1 MMAMKKSRIKYRK
14 GKTRKKKK
22 EAKEALRVSLWPSR
36 SLTWKKINGVS
47 SLRIVTCMCI

>member
-1 MMAMKKSRIKYRK
+1 MAMKKSRIKYRK
-14 GKTRKKKK
+14 GKTRKKKKK

-47 SLRIVTCMCI
+47 SLRIVKCMCI